1 MDWGMKLT
9 EGEERAGASR
19 VEPTRRCFFLLPGKK
34 ESQEKAMPGDN
45 NGIRFALFKKT

>member
-9 EGEERAGASR
+9 EGGRTGRGKPRGADEKMLFSPAR
-19 VEPTRRCFFLLPGKK
+19 K